1 MLRPKG
7 LRITFQRAA
16 GLCLYTCGLAR
27 TVVLAKLKILSCC
40 MRKTSWGAARGRKAV
55 LLVAVILRKSPA
67 DQAAWTQSRPSLWLC
82 VPLAPSCP
90 EAGQRQRVAGE
101 SDSTL
106 QSLPPSPGQCGSAIR
121 CAVLLLLTCKLMGEW
136 CHTQPLCPLGA
147 APLVR
152 CSGDWDA
159 LCEAPADICPGA
171 HTLLV
176 PAMVKSGKKI
186 KIALKLER

>member
-1 MLRPKG
+1 MVLRPKG

-27 TVVLAKLKILSCC
+27 TGVLAKLKILSCC
-40 MRKTSWGAARGRKAV
+40 MRKTTWGAAWGRKAV
-55 LLVAVILRKSPA
+55 LLVVVILRKSPV
-67 DQAAWTQSRPSLWLC
+67 DQAAWTQSRPSLWSC

-106 QSLPPSPGQCGSAIR
+106 QSLPPSPGQCGSAIC
-121 CAVLLLLTCKLMGEW
+121 CAVLLLLTCNLMGEQ

-152 CSGDWDA
+152 CSGETGMHCA
-159 LCEAPADICPGA
+159 KPPLTSAPELTP
-171 HTLLV
+171 
-176 PAMVKSGKKI
+176 S
-186 KIALKLER
+186 